1 MRENHY
7 AIIARLKSSYVSNYK
22 ISITLREFICLESG
36 HKPLNQ
42 VQRYKKYSVVENY
55 YLKKTL
61 PVKDFSIAIA
71 RCVFVRHSHGFIPT
85 KNTFARGFPSTRYFQ
100 DVSAL

>member
-42 VQRYKKYSVVENY
+42 VQRYKKNILLWKIIIS
-55 YLKKTL
+55 KTL
-61 PVKDFSIAIA
+61 FLLKI
-71 RCVFVRHSHGFIPT
+71 
-85 KNTFARGFPSTRYFQ
+85 FQ
-100 DVSAL
+100 